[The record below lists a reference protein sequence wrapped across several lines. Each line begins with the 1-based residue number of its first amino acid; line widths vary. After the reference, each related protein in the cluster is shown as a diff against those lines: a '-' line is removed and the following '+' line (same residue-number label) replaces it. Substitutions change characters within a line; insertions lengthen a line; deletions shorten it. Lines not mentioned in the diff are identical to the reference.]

1 MAESAKAGDEVPLS
15 IVPAESMEIVT
26 VHYNEEPCTFVSSD
40 AETNTFNYTFT
51 MPASDVTLNIEVREM
66 APTEYSIYYDNSDT
80 FNFVNVPQSAVS
92 GTEITFY
99 VNVTDLSLGIT
110 SIAYGS
116 ELGEFCKQ
124 EGDVKLQPDYKQ
136 YTFKFTMPASDVTLN
151 IEVREMAPT
160 EYSIYYDNSDTFN
173 FVNVPQSAVSGTE
186 ITFYV
191 NVTDLSLGITSIAYG
206 SELGEF
212 CKQEGDV
219 KLQPDYKQYTF
230 KFTMPAHDVSLD
242 VTTAT
247 EYNDITLEGDDHAY
261 INMLNAL
268 VKDDN
273 GDPVLDE
280 DGNKMY
286 RGFYNQVVQF
296 TYEVD
301 LGYNYS
307 VTIVGKRT
315 GTHYEDQT
323 IFEDNGWDFNSYWTL
338 VMPAEPLTM
347 TIKSSEK
354 NDFVGKALVGNYK
367 GFFINTTQLGKL
379 ERYDATTL
387 EAEIKSNTAFS
398 AKTTDANKFDFQGM
412 ISYDESTKQFAYDA
426 ASCEFYGLSGRYD
439 DEMTVAWVSNLL
451 EDMPDNVRFYIMSK
465 NDLSSFISAGNA
477 GGSKYLLEVK
487 TSTGTAYY
495 LFEREGYQLTKVDM
509 EFTNGESLGDAS
521 ATGFVMKEGKKLLQ
535 YTYDGSTTNLIEKG
549 KEAGSYKPASG
560 SGDELV
566 LDGFGGGKIGTK
578 EGTYTISDG
587 IVTLTCDGQ
596 ETKYNIDMNAK
607 TYSPIADEGEWNGPT
622 DFYVEGSQLAHDGGK
637 DVKGC
642 IKISID
648 KNAIGN
654 PDKGKAYF
662 VAQMRRNAAF
672 NESKRSDNPSWI
684 AAPLF
689 FVSVDHAQAPL
700 PAVYYPGD

>member
-15 IVPAESMEIVT
+15 IVPAEGMEIVT

-51 MPASDVTLNIEVREM
+51 MPA
-66 APTEYSIYYDNSDT
+66 
-80 FNFVNVPQSAVS
+80 
-92 GTEITFY
+92 
-99 VNVTDLSLGIT
+99 
-110 SIAYGS
+110 
-116 ELGEFCKQ
+116 
-124 EGDVKLQPDYKQ
+124 
-136 YTFKFTMPASDVTLN
+136 
-151 IEVREMAPT
+151 
-160 EYSIYYDNSDTFN
+160 
-173 FVNVPQSAVSGTE
+173 
-186 ITFYV
+186 
-191 NVTDLSLGITSIAYG
+191 
-206 SELGEF
+206 
-212 CKQEGDV
+212 
-219 KLQPDYKQYTF
+219 
-230 KFTMPAHDVSLD
+230 HDVSLD

-247 EYNDITLEGDDHAY
+247 EYNDITLEGDDYAY

-286 RGFYNQVVQF
+286 RGFYNQAVQF

-398 AKTTDANKFDFQGM
+398 VKTTDANKFDFQGM

-521 ATGFVMKEGKKLLQ
+521 ATGFVMKEGEKLLQ

-662 VAQMRRNAAF
+662 VAQYWSSSYKFEDVLSALVTYVYDPSAKTLTLSQIGAGTADGGYGRIDIVLSVSDDKRTLTFTGIDRIYAQF
-672 NESKRSDNPSWI
+672 NGSRYVTVTDLAVP
-684 AAPLF
+684 
-689 FVSVDHAQAPL
+689 AQE
-700 PAVYYPGD
+700 

>member
-15 IVPAESMEIVT
+15 IVPAEGMEIVT

-51 MPASDVTLNIEVREM
+51 MPA
-66 APTEYSIYYDNSDT
+66 
-80 FNFVNVPQSAVS
+80 
-92 GTEITFY
+92 
-99 VNVTDLSLGIT
+99 
-110 SIAYGS
+110 
-116 ELGEFCKQ
+116 
-124 EGDVKLQPDYKQ
+124 
-136 YTFKFTMPASDVTLN
+136 
-151 IEVREMAPT
+151 
-160 EYSIYYDNSDTFN
+160 
-173 FVNVPQSAVSGTE
+173 
-186 ITFYV
+186 
-191 NVTDLSLGITSIAYG
+191 
-206 SELGEF
+206 
-212 CKQEGDV
+212 
-219 KLQPDYKQYTF
+219 
-230 KFTMPAHDVSLD
+230 HDVSLD

-247 EYNDITLEGDDHAY
+247 EDNDITLEGDNHAY

-398 AKTTDANKFDFQGM
+398 VKTTDANKFDFQGM

-495 LFEREGYQLTKVDM
+495 LFEREGYRLTKVDM

-521 ATGFVMKEGKKLLQ
+521 ATGFVMKEGEKLLQ

-662 VAQMRRNAAF
+662 VAQYWSSSYKFEDVLSALVTYVYDPSAKTLTLSQIGAGTADGGYGRIDIVLSVSDDKRTLTFTGIDRIYAQF
-672 NESKRSDNPSWI
+672 NGSRYVTVTDLAVP
-684 AAPLF
+684 
-689 FVSVDHAQAPL
+689 AQE
-700 PAVYYPGD
+700 

>member
-1 MAESAKAGDEVPLS
+1 MGALLAGAAGCSEDNTEGAAPSFAITVPTSENYQVTVAESAKAGDEVPLS
-15 IVPAESMEIVT
+15 IVPAEGMEIVT

-66 APTEYSIYYDNSDT
+66 APTEYSIYYDNSDN
-80 FNFVNVPQSAVS
+80 FYFVNVPQSAVS

-99 VNVTDLSLGIT
+99 VNVTDLSL
-110 SIAYGS
+110 
-116 ELGEFCKQ
+116 
-124 EGDVKLQPDYKQ
+124 D
-136 YTFKFTMPASDVTLN
+136 
-151 IEVREMAPT
+151 
-160 EYSIYYDNSDTFN
+160 
-173 FVNVPQSAVSGTE
+173 
-186 ITFYV
+186 
-191 NVTDLSLGITSIAYG
+191 ITSIAYG

-301 LGYNYS
+301 PGYNYS
-307 VTIVGKRT
+307 VTIVGGRT
-315 GTHYEDQT
+315 GIHYEDQT

-398 AKTTDANKFDFQGM
+398 VKTTDANKFDFQGM

-426 ASCEFYGLSGRYD
+426 ASCESYGLSGRYD
-439 DEMTVAWVSNLL
+439 DEMTVAWVNNLL
-451 EDMPDNVRFYIMSK
+451 EDMPDNVRFYVMSK
-465 NDLSSFISAGNA
+465 NDLSSFISANA
-477 GGSKYLLEVK
+477 GGSKYLLEMALDG
-487 TSTGTAYY
+487 STVYY
-495 LFEREGYQLTKVDM
+495 LFERSGYQLTKVDM

-521 ATGFVMKEGKKLLQ
+521 AAGFVTKEGEKILK
-535 YTYDGSTTNLIEKG
+535 YTYDGNTTSLIEKG
-549 KEAGSYKPASG
+549 REAGSYQPASG
-560 SGDELV
+560 SGDVLV

-587 IVTLTCDGQ
+587 IVTLNCDGE

-607 TYSPIADEGEWNGPT
+607 TYTAINDEGTWDGPT
-622 DFYVEGSQLAHDGGK
+622 SFYVEGSDIAYNGSKMTKGS
-637 DVKGC
+637 VKVTL
-642 IKISID
+642 D
-648 KNAIGN
+648 PAQT
-654 PDKGKAYF
+654 KATF
-662 VAQMRRNAAF
+662 VAQYYSDMYRMEDAVNSTVSYIYDAASSTLTLSQILVGVYGTWNSERVDIVF
-672 NESKRSDNPSWI
+672 SVSSDKQTLTFTGIERICSISNPSKYYVMVTDL
-684 AAPLF
+684 AVP
-689 FVSVDHAQAPL
+689 AQQ
-700 PAVYYPGD
+700 

>member
-1 MAESAKAGDEVPLS
+1 MKNPFLKFLLMGALLAGAAGCSEDNTEGAAPSFAITVPTSENYQVTVAESAKAGDEVPLS
-15 IVPAESMEIVT
+15 IVPAEGMEIVT

-66 APTEYSIYYDNSDT
+66 APTEYSIYYDNSDN
-80 FNFVNVPQSAVS
+80 FYFVNVPQSAVS

-99 VNVTDLSLGIT
+99 VNVTDLSL
-110 SIAYGS
+110 
-116 ELGEFCKQ
+116 
-124 EGDVKLQPDYKQ
+124 D
-136 YTFKFTMPASDVTLN
+136 
-151 IEVREMAPT
+151 
-160 EYSIYYDNSDTFN
+160 
-173 FVNVPQSAVSGTE
+173 
-186 ITFYV
+186 
-191 NVTDLSLGITSIAYG
+191 ITSIAYG

-301 LGYNYS
+301 PGYNYS
-307 VTIVGKRT
+307 VTIVGGRT
-315 GTHYEDQT
+315 GIHYEDQT

-398 AKTTDANKFDFQGM
+398 VKTTDANKFDFQGM

-426 ASCEFYGLSGRYD
+426 ASCESYGLSGRYD
-439 DEMTVAWVSNLL
+439 DEMTVAWVNNLL
-451 EDMPDNVRFYIMSK
+451 EDMPDNVRFYVMSK
-465 NDLSSFISAGNA
+465 NDLSSFISANA
-477 GGSKYLLEVK
+477 GGSKYLLEMALDG
-487 TSTGTAYY
+487 STVYY
-495 LFEREGYQLTKVDM
+495 LFERSGYQLTKVDM

-521 ATGFVMKEGKKLLQ
+521 AAGFVTKEGEKILK
-535 YTYDGSTTNLIEKG
+535 YTYDGNTTSLIEKG
-549 KEAGSYKPASG
+549 REAGSYQPASG
-560 SGDELV
+560 SGDVLV

-587 IVTLTCDGQ
+587 IVTLNCDGE

-607 TYSPIADEGEWNGPT
+607 TYTAINDEGTWDGPT
-622 DFYVEGSQLAHDGGK
+622 SFYVEGSDIAYNGSKMTKGS
-637 DVKGC
+637 VKVTL
-642 IKISID
+642 D
-648 KNAIGN
+648 PAQT
-654 PDKGKAYF
+654 KATF
-662 VAQMRRNAAF
+662 VAQYYSDMYRMEDAVNSTVSYIYDAASSTLTLSQILVGVYGTWNSERVDIVF
-672 NESKRSDNPSWI
+672 SVSSDKQTLTFTGIERICSISNPSKYYVMVTDL
-684 AAPLF
+684 AVP
-689 FVSVDHAQAPL
+689 AQQ
-700 PAVYYPGD
+700 

>member
-15 IVPAESMEIVT
+15 IVPAEGMEIVT

-51 MPASDVTLNIEVREM
+51 MPA
-66 APTEYSIYYDNSDT
+66 
-80 FNFVNVPQSAVS
+80 
-92 GTEITFY
+92 
-99 VNVTDLSLGIT
+99 
-110 SIAYGS
+110 
-116 ELGEFCKQ
+116 
-124 EGDVKLQPDYKQ
+124 
-136 YTFKFTMPASDVTLN
+136 
-151 IEVREMAPT
+151 
-160 EYSIYYDNSDTFN
+160 
-173 FVNVPQSAVSGTE
+173 
-186 ITFYV
+186 
-191 NVTDLSLGITSIAYG
+191 
-206 SELGEF
+206 
-212 CKQEGDV
+212 
-219 KLQPDYKQYTF
+219 
-230 KFTMPAHDVSLD
+230 HDVSLD

-247 EYNDITLEGDDHAY
+247 EYNDITLEGDNHAY

-338 VMPAEPLTM
+338 VMPAELLTM

-398 AKTTDANKFDFQGM
+398 VKTTDANKFDFQGM

-521 ATGFVMKEGKKLLQ
+521 ATGFVMKEGEKLLQ

-566 LDGFGGGKIGTK
+566 LDGFGGGEIGTK

-662 VAQMRRNAAF
+662 VAQYWSSSYKFEDVLSALVTYVYDPSAKTLTLSQIGAGTADGGYGRIDIVLSVSDDKRTLTFTGIDRIYAQF
-672 NESKRSDNPSWI
+672 NGSRYVTVTDLAVP
-684 AAPLF
+684 
-689 FVSVDHAQAPL
+689 AQE
-700 PAVYYPGD
+700 

>member
-1 MAESAKAGDEVPLS
+1 MKNPFLKFLLMGALLAGAAGCSEDNTEGAAPSFAITVPTSENYQVTVAESAKAGDEVPLS
-15 IVPAESMEIVT
+15 IVPAEGMEIVT

-66 APTEYSIYYDNSDT
+66 APTEYSIYYDNSDN
-80 FNFVNVPQSAVS
+80 FYFVNVPQSAVS

-99 VNVTDLSLGIT
+99 VNVTDLSL
-110 SIAYGS
+110 
-116 ELGEFCKQ
+116 
-124 EGDVKLQPDYKQ
+124 D
-136 YTFKFTMPASDVTLN
+136 
-151 IEVREMAPT
+151 
-160 EYSIYYDNSDTFN
+160 
-173 FVNVPQSAVSGTE
+173 
-186 ITFYV
+186 
-191 NVTDLSLGITSIAYG
+191 ITSIAYG

-301 LGYNYS
+301 PGYNYS
-307 VTIVGKRT
+307 VTIVGGRT
-315 GTHYEDQT
+315 GIHYEDQT

-398 AKTTDANKFDFQGM
+398 VKTTDANKFDFQGM

-426 ASCEFYGLSGRYD
+426 ASCESYGLSGRYD
-439 DEMTVAWVSNLL
+439 DEMTVAWVNNLL
-451 EDMPDNVRFYIMSK
+451 EDMPDNVRFYVMSK
-465 NDLSSFISAGNA
+465 NDLSSFISANA
-477 GGSKYLLEVK
+477 GGSKYLLEMALDG
-487 TSTGTAYY
+487 STVYY
-495 LFEREGYQLTKVDM
+495 LFERSGYQLTKVDM

-521 ATGFVMKEGKKLLQ
+521 AAGFVTKEGEKILK
-535 YTYDGSTTNLIEKG
+535 YTYDGNTTSLIEKG
-549 KEAGSYKPASG
+549 REAGSYQPASG
-560 SGDELV
+560 SDDVLV

-587 IVTLTCDGQ
+587 IVTLNCDGE

-607 TYSPIADEGEWNGPT
+607 TYTAINDEGTWDGPT
-622 DFYVEGSQLAHDGGK
+622 SFYVEGSDIAYNGSKMTKGS
-637 DVKGC
+637 VKVTL
-642 IKISID
+642 D
-648 KNAIGN
+648 PAQT
-654 PDKGKAYF
+654 KATF
-662 VAQMRRNAAF
+662 VAQYYSDMYRMEDAVNSTVSYIYDAASSTLTLSQILVGVYGTWNSERVDIVF
-672 NESKRSDNPSWI
+672 SVSSDKQTLTFTGIERICSISNPSKYYVMVTDL
-684 AAPLF
+684 AVP
-689 FVSVDHAQAPL
+689 AQQ
-700 PAVYYPGD
+700 

>member
-15 IVPAESMEIVT
+15 IVPAEGMEIVT
-26 VHYNEEPCTFVSSD
+26 VHNNEEPCTFVSSD
-40 AETNTFNYTFT
+40 AETNTFNYT
-51 MPASDVTLNIEVREM
+51 
-66 APTEYSIYYDNSDT
+66 
-80 FNFVNVPQSAVS
+80 
-92 GTEITFY
+92 
-99 VNVTDLSLGIT
+99 
-110 SIAYGS
+110 
-116 ELGEFCKQ
+116 
-124 EGDVKLQPDYKQ
+124 
-136 YTFKFTMPASDVTLN
+136 FTMPASDVTLN

-247 EYNDITLEGDDHAY
+247 EYNDITLEGDDYTY

-398 AKTTDANKFDFQGM
+398 VKTTDANKFDFQGM
-412 ISYDESTKQFAYDA
+412 INYDESTKQFAYDA

-521 ATGFVMKEGKKLLQ
+521 ATGFVMKEGEKLLQ

-662 VAQMRRNAAF
+662 VAQYWSSSYKFEDVLSALVTYVYDPSAKTLTLSQIGAGTADGGYGRIDIVLSVSDDKRTLTFTGIDRIYAQF
-672 NESKRSDNPSWI
+672 NGSRYVTVTDLAVP
-684 AAPLF
+684 
-689 FVSVDHAQAPL
+689 AQE
-700 PAVYYPGD
+700 

>member
-15 IVPAESMEIVT
+15 IVPAEGMEIVT

-40 AETNTFNYTFT
+40 AETNTFNYT
-51 MPASDVTLNIEVREM
+51 
-66 APTEYSIYYDNSDT
+66 
-80 FNFVNVPQSAVS
+80 
-92 GTEITFY
+92 
-99 VNVTDLSLGIT
+99 
-110 SIAYGS
+110 
-116 ELGEFCKQ
+116 
-124 EGDVKLQPDYKQ
+124 
-136 YTFKFTMPASDVTLN
+136 
-151 IEVREMAPT
+151 
-160 EYSIYYDNSDTFN
+160 
-173 FVNVPQSAVSGTE
+173 
-186 ITFYV
+186 
-191 NVTDLSLGITSIAYG
+191 
-206 SELGEF
+206 
-212 CKQEGDV
+212 
-219 KLQPDYKQYTF
+219 
-230 KFTMPAHDVSLD
+230 FTMPAHDVSLD

-398 AKTTDANKFDFQGM
+398 VKTTDANKFDFQGM
-412 ISYDESTKQFAYDA
+412 INYDESTKQFAYDA

-521 ATGFVMKEGKKLLQ
+521 ATGFVMKEGEKLLQ

-662 VAQMRRNAAF
+662 VAQYWSSSYKFEDVLSALVTYVYDPSAKTLTLSQIGAGTADGGYGRIDIVLSVSDDKRTLTFTGIDRIYAQF
-672 NESKRSDNPSWI
+672 NGSRYVTVTDLAVP
-684 AAPLF
+684 
-689 FVSVDHAQAPL
+689 AQE
-700 PAVYYPGD
+700 

>member
-15 IVPAESMEIVT
+15 IVPAEGMEIVT

-40 AETNTFNYTFT
+40 AETNTFNYT
-51 MPASDVTLNIEVREM
+51 
-66 APTEYSIYYDNSDT
+66 
-80 FNFVNVPQSAVS
+80 
-92 GTEITFY
+92 
-99 VNVTDLSLGIT
+99 
-110 SIAYGS
+110 
-116 ELGEFCKQ
+116 
-124 EGDVKLQPDYKQ
+124 
-136 YTFKFTMPASDVTLN
+136 
-151 IEVREMAPT
+151 
-160 EYSIYYDNSDTFN
+160 
-173 FVNVPQSAVSGTE
+173 
-186 ITFYV
+186 
-191 NVTDLSLGITSIAYG
+191 
-206 SELGEF
+206 
-212 CKQEGDV
+212 
-219 KLQPDYKQYTF
+219 
-230 KFTMPAHDVSLD
+230 FTMPAHDVSLD

-398 AKTTDANKFDFQGM
+398 VKTTDANKFDFQGM

-521 ATGFVMKEGKKLLQ
+521 ATGFVMKEGEKLLQ

-560 SGDELV
+560 SDDELV

-662 VAQMRRNAAF
+662 VAQYWSSSYKFEDVLSALVTYVYDPSAKTLTLSQIGAGTADGGYGRIDIVLSVSDDKRTLTFTGIDRIYAQF
-672 NESKRSDNPSWI
+672 NGSRYVTVTDLAVP
-684 AAPLF
+684 
-689 FVSVDHAQAPL
+689 AQE
-700 PAVYYPGD
+700 

>member
-1 MAESAKAGDEVPLS
+1 
-15 IVPAESMEIVT
+15 MEIVT

-51 MPASDVTLNIEVREM
+51 MPA
-66 APTEYSIYYDNSDT
+66 
-80 FNFVNVPQSAVS
+80 
-92 GTEITFY
+92 
-99 VNVTDLSLGIT
+99 
-110 SIAYGS
+110 
-116 ELGEFCKQ
+116 
-124 EGDVKLQPDYKQ
+124 
-136 YTFKFTMPASDVTLN
+136 
-151 IEVREMAPT
+151 
-160 EYSIYYDNSDTFN
+160 
-173 FVNVPQSAVSGTE
+173 
-186 ITFYV
+186 
-191 NVTDLSLGITSIAYG
+191 
-206 SELGEF
+206 
-212 CKQEGDV
+212 
-219 KLQPDYKQYTF
+219 
-230 KFTMPAHDVSLD
+230 HDVSLD

-247 EYNDITLEGDDHAY
+247 EYNDITLEGDNHAY

-338 VMPAEPLTM
+338 VMPAELLTM

-398 AKTTDANKFDFQGM
+398 VKTTDANKFDFQGM

-521 ATGFVMKEGKKLLQ
+521 ATGFVMKEGEKLLQ

-662 VAQMRRNAAF
+662 VAQYWSSSYKFEDVLSALVTYVYDPSAKTLTLSQIGAGTADGGYGRIDIVLSVSDDKRTLTFTGIDRIYAQF
-672 NESKRSDNPSWI
+672 NGSRYVTVTDLAVP
-684 AAPLF
+684 
-689 FVSVDHAQAPL
+689 AQE
-700 PAVYYPGD
+700 

>member
-1 MAESAKAGDEVPLS
+1 MAESAKAGDEGPLS
-15 IVPAESMEIVT
+15 IVPAEGMEIVT

-40 AETNTFNYTFT
+40 AETNTFNYT
-51 MPASDVTLNIEVREM
+51 
-66 APTEYSIYYDNSDT
+66 
-80 FNFVNVPQSAVS
+80 
-92 GTEITFY
+92 
-99 VNVTDLSLGIT
+99 
-110 SIAYGS
+110 
-116 ELGEFCKQ
+116 
-124 EGDVKLQPDYKQ
+124 
-136 YTFKFTMPASDVTLN
+136 
-151 IEVREMAPT
+151 
-160 EYSIYYDNSDTFN
+160 
-173 FVNVPQSAVSGTE
+173 
-186 ITFYV
+186 
-191 NVTDLSLGITSIAYG
+191 
-206 SELGEF
+206 
-212 CKQEGDV
+212 
-219 KLQPDYKQYTF
+219 
-230 KFTMPAHDVSLD
+230 FTMPAHDVSLD

-398 AKTTDANKFDFQGM
+398 VKTTDANKFDFQGM

-521 ATGFVMKEGKKLLQ
+521 ATGFVMKEGEKLLQ

-560 SGDELV
+560 SDDELV

-662 VAQMRRNAAF
+662 VAQYWSSSYKFEDVLSALVTYVYDPSAKTLTLSQIGAGTADGGYGRIDIVLSVSDDKRTLTFTGIDRIYAQF
-672 NESKRSDNPSWI
+672 NGSRYVTVTDLAVP
-684 AAPLF
+684 
-689 FVSVDHAQAPL
+689 AQE
-700 PAVYYPGD
+700 

>member
-1 MAESAKAGDEVPLS
+1 MGALLAGAAGCSEDNTEGAAPSFAITVPTSENYQVTVAESAKAGDEVPLS
-15 IVPAESMEIVT
+15 IVPAEGMEIVT

-66 APTEYSIYYDNSDT
+66 APTEYSIYYDNSDN
-80 FNFVNVPQSAVS
+80 FYFVNVPQSAVS

-99 VNVTDLSLGIT
+99 VNVTDLSL
-110 SIAYGS
+110 
-116 ELGEFCKQ
+116 
-124 EGDVKLQPDYKQ
+124 D
-136 YTFKFTMPASDVTLN
+136 
-151 IEVREMAPT
+151 
-160 EYSIYYDNSDTFN
+160 
-173 FVNVPQSAVSGTE
+173 
-186 ITFYV
+186 
-191 NVTDLSLGITSIAYG
+191 ITSIAYG

-301 LGYNYS
+301 PGYNYS
-307 VTIVGKRT
+307 VTIVGGRT
-315 GTHYEDQT
+315 GIHYEDQT

-398 AKTTDANKFDFQGM
+398 VKTTDANKFDFQGM

-426 ASCEFYGLSGRYD
+426 ASCESYGLSGRYD
-439 DEMTVAWVSNLL
+439 DEMTVAWVNNLL
-451 EDMPDNVRFYIMSK
+451 EDMPDNVRFYVMSK
-465 NDLSSFISAGNA
+465 NDLSSFISANA
-477 GGSKYLLEVK
+477 GGSKYLLEMALDG
-487 TSTGTAYY
+487 STVYY
-495 LFEREGYQLTKVDM
+495 LFERSGYQLTKVDM

-521 ATGFVMKEGKKLLQ
+521 AAGFVTKEGEKILK
-535 YTYDGSTTNLIEKG
+535 YTYDGNTTSLIEKG
-549 KEAGSYKPASG
+549 REAGSYQPASG
-560 SGDELV
+560 SDDVLV

-587 IVTLTCDGQ
+587 IVTLNCDGE

-607 TYSPIADEGEWNGPT
+607 TYTAINDEGTWDGPT
-622 DFYVEGSQLAHDGGK
+622 SFYVEGSDIAYNGSKMTKGS
-637 DVKGC
+637 VKVTL
-642 IKISID
+642 D
-648 KNAIGN
+648 PAQT
-654 PDKGKAYF
+654 KATF
-662 VAQMRRNAAF
+662 VAQYYSDMYRMEDAVNSTVSYIYDAASSTLTLSQILVGVYGTWNSERVDIVF
-672 NESKRSDNPSWI
+672 SVSSDKQTLTFTGIERICSISNPSKYYVMVTDL
-684 AAPLF
+684 AVP
-689 FVSVDHAQAPL
+689 AQQ
-700 PAVYYPGD
+700 

>member
-1 MAESAKAGDEVPLS
+1 VAESAKAGDEVPLS
-15 IVPAESMEIVT
+15 IVPAEGMEIVT

-51 MPASDVTLNIEVREM
+51 MPA
-66 APTEYSIYYDNSDT
+66 
-80 FNFVNVPQSAVS
+80 
-92 GTEITFY
+92 
-99 VNVTDLSLGIT
+99 
-110 SIAYGS
+110 
-116 ELGEFCKQ
+116 
-124 EGDVKLQPDYKQ
+124 
-136 YTFKFTMPASDVTLN
+136 
-151 IEVREMAPT
+151 
-160 EYSIYYDNSDTFN
+160 
-173 FVNVPQSAVSGTE
+173 
-186 ITFYV
+186 
-191 NVTDLSLGITSIAYG
+191 
-206 SELGEF
+206 
-212 CKQEGDV
+212 
-219 KLQPDYKQYTF
+219 
-230 KFTMPAHDVSLD
+230 HDVSLD

-247 EYNDITLEGDDHAY
+247 EYNDITLEGDNHAY

-338 VMPAEPLTM
+338 VMPAELLTM

-398 AKTTDANKFDFQGM
+398 VKTTDANKFDFQGM

-521 ATGFVMKEGKKLLQ
+521 ATGFVMKEGEKLLQ

-662 VAQMRRNAAF
+662 VAQYWSSSYKFEDVLSALVTYVYDPSAKTLTLSQIGAGTADGGYGRIDIVLSVSDDKRTLTFTGIDRIYAQF
-672 NESKRSDNPSWI
+672 NGSRYVTVTDLAVP
-684 AAPLF
+684 
-689 FVSVDHAQAPL
+689 AQE
-700 PAVYYPGD
+700 

>member
-15 IVPAESMEIVT
+15 IVPAEGMEIVT

-51 MPASDVTLNIEVREM
+51 MPA
-66 APTEYSIYYDNSDT
+66 
-80 FNFVNVPQSAVS
+80 
-92 GTEITFY
+92 
-99 VNVTDLSLGIT
+99 
-110 SIAYGS
+110 
-116 ELGEFCKQ
+116 
-124 EGDVKLQPDYKQ
+124 
-136 YTFKFTMPASDVTLN
+136 
-151 IEVREMAPT
+151 
-160 EYSIYYDNSDTFN
+160 
-173 FVNVPQSAVSGTE
+173 
-186 ITFYV
+186 
-191 NVTDLSLGITSIAYG
+191 
-206 SELGEF
+206 
-212 CKQEGDV
+212 
-219 KLQPDYKQYTF
+219 
-230 KFTMPAHDVSLD
+230 HDVSLD

-247 EYNDITLEGDDHAY
+247 EYNDITLEGDNHAY

-338 VMPAEPLTM
+338 VMPAELLTM

-398 AKTTDANKFDFQGM
+398 VKTTDANKFDFQGM

-521 ATGFVMKEGKKLLQ
+521 ATGFVMKEGEKLLQ

-662 VAQMRRNAAF
+662 VAQYWSSSYKFEDVLSALVTYVYDPSAKTLTLSQIGAGTADGGYGRIDIVLSVSDDKRTLTFTGIDRIYAQF
-672 NESKRSDNPSWI
+672 NGSRYVTVTDLAVP
-684 AAPLF
+684 
-689 FVSVDHAQAPL
+689 AQE
-700 PAVYYPGD
+700 

>member
-1 MAESAKAGDEVPLS
+1 
-15 IVPAESMEIVT
+15 
-26 VHYNEEPCTFVSSD
+26 
-40 AETNTFNYTFT
+40 
-51 MPASDVTLNIEVREM
+51 
-66 APTEYSIYYDNSDT
+66 
-80 FNFVNVPQSAVS
+80 
-92 GTEITFY
+92 
-99 VNVTDLSLGIT
+99 
-110 SIAYGS
+110 
-116 ELGEFCKQ
+116 
-124 EGDVKLQPDYKQ
+124 
-136 YTFKFTMPASDVTLN
+136 
-151 IEVREMAPT
+151 
-160 EYSIYYDNSDTFN
+160 
-173 FVNVPQSAVSGTE
+173 
-186 ITFYV
+186 
-191 NVTDLSLGITSIAYG
+191 
-206 SELGEF
+206 
-212 CKQEGDV
+212 
-219 KLQPDYKQYTF
+219 
-230 KFTMPAHDVSLD
+230 MPAHDVSLD

-280 DGNKMY
+280 DDNKMY

-315 GTHYEDQT
+315 GTHYEDQM

-338 VMPAEPLTM
+338 VMPADLLTM

-398 AKTTDANKFDFQGM
+398 VKTTDANKFDFQGM
-412 ISYDESTKQFAYDA
+412 INYDESTKQFAYDA

-521 ATGFVMKEGKKLLQ
+521 ATGFVMKEGEKLLQ

-662 VAQMRRNAAF
+662 VAQYWSSSYKFEDVLSALVTYVYDPSAKTLTLSQIGAGTADGGYGRIDIVLSVSDDKRTLTFTGIDRIYAQF
-672 NESKRSDNPSWI
+672 NGSRYVTVTDLAVP
-684 AAPLF
+684 
-689 FVSVDHAQAPL
+689 AQE
-700 PAVYYPGD
+700 

>member
-15 IVPAESMEIVT
+15 IVPAEGMEIVT

-51 MPASDVTLNIEVREM
+51 MPA
-66 APTEYSIYYDNSDT
+66 
-80 FNFVNVPQSAVS
+80 
-92 GTEITFY
+92 
-99 VNVTDLSLGIT
+99 
-110 SIAYGS
+110 
-116 ELGEFCKQ
+116 
-124 EGDVKLQPDYKQ
+124 
-136 YTFKFTMPASDVTLN
+136 
-151 IEVREMAPT
+151 
-160 EYSIYYDNSDTFN
+160 
-173 FVNVPQSAVSGTE
+173 
-186 ITFYV
+186 
-191 NVTDLSLGITSIAYG
+191 
-206 SELGEF
+206 
-212 CKQEGDV
+212 
-219 KLQPDYKQYTF
+219 
-230 KFTMPAHDVSLD
+230 HDVSLD

-247 EYNDITLEGDDHAY
+247 EYNDITLEGDNHAY

-338 VMPAEPLTM
+338 VMPAELLTM

-398 AKTTDANKFDFQGM
+398 VKTTDANKFDFQGM

-521 ATGFVMKEGKKLLQ
+521 ATGFVMKEGEKLLQ

-662 VAQMRRNAAF
+662 VAQYWSSSYKFEDVLSALVTYVYDPSAKTLTLSQIGAGTADGGYGRIDIVLSVSDDKRTLTFTGIDRIYAQF
-672 NESKRSDNPSWI
+672 NGSRYVTVTDLAVP
-684 AAPLF
+684 
-689 FVSVDHAQAPL
+689 AQEEPEQ
-700 PAVYYPGD
+700 VE

>member
-15 IVPAESMEIVT
+15 IVPAEGMEIVT

-51 MPASDVTLNIEVREM
+51 MPA
-66 APTEYSIYYDNSDT
+66 
-80 FNFVNVPQSAVS
+80 
-92 GTEITFY
+92 
-99 VNVTDLSLGIT
+99 
-110 SIAYGS
+110 
-116 ELGEFCKQ
+116 
-124 EGDVKLQPDYKQ
+124 
-136 YTFKFTMPASDVTLN
+136 
-151 IEVREMAPT
+151 
-160 EYSIYYDNSDTFN
+160 
-173 FVNVPQSAVSGTE
+173 
-186 ITFYV
+186 
-191 NVTDLSLGITSIAYG
+191 
-206 SELGEF
+206 
-212 CKQEGDV
+212 
-219 KLQPDYKQYTF
+219 
-230 KFTMPAHDVSLD
+230 HDVSLD

-247 EYNDITLEGDDHAY
+247 EYNDITLEGDNHAY

-426 ASCEFYGLSGRYD
+426 ASCESYGLSGRYD
-439 DEMTVAWVSNLL
+439 DEMTVAWVSNML

-521 ATGFVMKEGKKLLQ
+521 ATGFVMKEGEKLLQ

-662 VAQMRRNAAF
+662 VAQYWSSSYKFEDVLSALVTYVYDPSAKTLTLSQIGAGTADGGYGRIDIVLSVSDDKRTLTFTGIDRIYAQF
-672 NESKRSDNPSWI
+672 NGSRYVTVTDLAVP
-684 AAPLF
+684 
-689 FVSVDHAQAPL
+689 AQE
-700 PAVYYPGD
+700 

>member
-15 IVPAESMEIVT
+15 IVPAEGMEIVT

-51 MPASDVTLNIEVREM
+51 MPA
-66 APTEYSIYYDNSDT
+66 
-80 FNFVNVPQSAVS
+80 
-92 GTEITFY
+92 
-99 VNVTDLSLGIT
+99 
-110 SIAYGS
+110 
-116 ELGEFCKQ
+116 
-124 EGDVKLQPDYKQ
+124 
-136 YTFKFTMPASDVTLN
+136 
-151 IEVREMAPT
+151 
-160 EYSIYYDNSDTFN
+160 
-173 FVNVPQSAVSGTE
+173 
-186 ITFYV
+186 
-191 NVTDLSLGITSIAYG
+191 
-206 SELGEF
+206 
-212 CKQEGDV
+212 
-219 KLQPDYKQYTF
+219 
-230 KFTMPAHDVSLD
+230 HDVSLD

-247 EYNDITLEGDDHAY
+247 EYNDITLEGDNHAY

-367 GFFINTTQLGKL
+367 DFFINTTQLGKL

-398 AKTTDANKFDFQGM
+398 VKTTDANKFDFQGM

-439 DEMTVAWVSNLL
+439 DEMTVAWGSNLL

-521 ATGFVMKEGKKLLQ
+521 ATGFVMKEGEKLLQ

-662 VAQMRRNAAF
+662 VAQYWSSSYKFEDVLSALVTYVYDPSAKTLTLSQIGAGTADGGYGRIDIVLSVSDDKRTLTFTGIDRIYAQF
-672 NESKRSDNPSWI
+672 NGSRYVTVTDLAVP
-684 AAPLF
+684 
-689 FVSVDHAQAPL
+689 AQE
-700 PAVYYPGD
+700 

>member
-15 IVPAESMEIVT
+15 IVPAEGMEIVT

-51 MPASDVTLNIEVREM
+51 MPA
-66 APTEYSIYYDNSDT
+66 
-80 FNFVNVPQSAVS
+80 
-92 GTEITFY
+92 
-99 VNVTDLSLGIT
+99 
-110 SIAYGS
+110 
-116 ELGEFCKQ
+116 
-124 EGDVKLQPDYKQ
+124 
-136 YTFKFTMPASDVTLN
+136 
-151 IEVREMAPT
+151 
-160 EYSIYYDNSDTFN
+160 
-173 FVNVPQSAVSGTE
+173 
-186 ITFYV
+186 
-191 NVTDLSLGITSIAYG
+191 
-206 SELGEF
+206 
-212 CKQEGDV
+212 
-219 KLQPDYKQYTF
+219 
-230 KFTMPAHDVSLD
+230 HDVSLD

-247 EYNDITLEGDDHAY
+247 EYNDITLEGDDYAY

-398 AKTTDANKFDFQGM
+398 VKTTDANKFDFQGM

-487 TSTGTAYY
+487 TSTGSAYY

-521 ATGFVMKEGKKLLQ
+521 ATGFVMKEGEKLLQ

-560 SGDELV
+560 SDDELV

-662 VAQMRRNAAF
+662 VAQYWSSSYKFEDVLSALVTYVYDPSAKTLTLPQIGAGTADGGYGRIDIVLSVSDDKRTLTFTGIDRIYAQF
-672 NESKRSDNPSWI
+672 NGSRYVTVTDLAVP
-684 AAPLF
+684 
-689 FVSVDHAQAPL
+689 AQE
-700 PAVYYPGD
+700 

>member
-15 IVPAESMEIVT
+15 IVPAEGMEIVT

-40 AETNTFNYTFT
+40 AETNTFNYT
-51 MPASDVTLNIEVREM
+51 
-66 APTEYSIYYDNSDT
+66 
-80 FNFVNVPQSAVS
+80 
-92 GTEITFY
+92 
-99 VNVTDLSLGIT
+99 
-110 SIAYGS
+110 
-116 ELGEFCKQ
+116 
-124 EGDVKLQPDYKQ
+124 
-136 YTFKFTMPASDVTLN
+136 FTMPASDVTLN

-301 LGYNYS
+301 PGYNYS
-307 VTIVGKRT
+307 VTIVGGRT

-347 TIKSSEK
+347 TIQSSEK

-398 AKTTDANKFDFQGM
+398 VKTTDANKFDFQGM

-426 ASCEFYGLSGRYD
+426 ASCESYGLSGRYD

-465 NDLSSFISAGNA
+465 NDLSSFISANA

-521 ATGFVMKEGKKLLQ
+521 AAGFVTKEGEKILK
-535 YTYDGSTTNLIEKG
+535 YTYDGNTTSLIEKG
-549 KEAGSYKPASG
+549 REAGSYQPASG
-560 SGDELV
+560 SGDVLE

-607 TYSPIADEGEWNGPT
+607 TYSLIADEGEWNGPT
-622 DFYVEGSQLAHDGGK
+622 TFYVESSTMGYYKKATNGNVKITLTPSTKKAWIMAQYKNTDRYAMEDAVNSTVSYVYDAAASTLTLSQVLMGDETGAEWYKRVDIVLKVSADKRTLTFTG
-637 DVKGC
+637 
-642 IKISID
+642 ID
-648 KNAIGN
+648 KLYSGANTNYYVVVTDLAV
-654 PDKGKAYF
+654 P
-662 VAQMRRNAAF
+662 AQ
-672 NESKRSDNPSWI
+672 E
-684 AAPLF
+684 
-689 FVSVDHAQAPL
+689 
-700 PAVYYPGD
+700 

>member
-15 IVPAESMEIVT
+15 IVPAEGMEIVT

-40 AETNTFNYTFT
+40 AETNTFNYT
-51 MPASDVTLNIEVREM
+51 
-66 APTEYSIYYDNSDT
+66 
-80 FNFVNVPQSAVS
+80 
-92 GTEITFY
+92 
-99 VNVTDLSLGIT
+99 
-110 SIAYGS
+110 
-116 ELGEFCKQ
+116 
-124 EGDVKLQPDYKQ
+124 
-136 YTFKFTMPASDVTLN
+136 
-151 IEVREMAPT
+151 
-160 EYSIYYDNSDTFN
+160 
-173 FVNVPQSAVSGTE
+173 
-186 ITFYV
+186 
-191 NVTDLSLGITSIAYG
+191 
-206 SELGEF
+206 
-212 CKQEGDV
+212 
-219 KLQPDYKQYTF
+219 
-230 KFTMPAHDVSLD
+230 FTMPAHDVSLD

-398 AKTTDANKFDFQGM
+398 VKTTDANKFDFQGM

-521 ATGFVMKEGKKLLQ
+521 ATGFVMKEGEKLLQ

-662 VAQMRRNAAF
+662 VAQYWSSSYKFEDVLSALVTYVYDPSAKTLTLSQIGAGTADGGYGRIDIVLSVSDDKRTLTFTGIDRIYAQF
-672 NESKRSDNPSWI
+672 NGSRYVTVTDLAVP
-684 AAPLF
+684 
-689 FVSVDHAQAPL
+689 AQE
-700 PAVYYPGD
+700 

>member
-1 MAESAKAGDEVPLS
+1 
-15 IVPAESMEIVT
+15 MEIVT

-66 APTEYSIYYDNSDT
+66 APTEYSIYYDNSDN
-80 FNFVNVPQSAVS
+80 FYFVNVPQSAVS

-99 VNVTDLSLGIT
+99 VNVTDLSL
-110 SIAYGS
+110 
-116 ELGEFCKQ
+116 
-124 EGDVKLQPDYKQ
+124 D
-136 YTFKFTMPASDVTLN
+136 
-151 IEVREMAPT
+151 
-160 EYSIYYDNSDTFN
+160 
-173 FVNVPQSAVSGTE
+173 
-186 ITFYV
+186 
-191 NVTDLSLGITSIAYG
+191 ITSIAYG

-301 LGYNYS
+301 PGYNYS
-307 VTIVGKRT
+307 VTIVGGRT

-347 TIKSSEK
+347 TITSNEK

-398 AKTTDANKFDFQGM
+398 VKTTDANKFDFQGM

-426 ASCEFYGLSGRYD
+426 ASCESYGLSGRYD
-439 DEMTVAWVSNLL
+439 DEMTVAWVNNLL
-451 EDMPDNVRFYIMSK
+451 EDMPDNVRFYVMSK
-465 NDLSSFISAGNA
+465 NDLSSFISANA
-477 GGSKYLLEVK
+477 GGSKYLLEMALDG
-487 TSTGTAYY
+487 STVYY
-495 LFEREGYQLTKVDM
+495 LFERSGYQLTKVDM

-521 ATGFVMKEGKKLLQ
+521 AAGFVTKEGEKILK
-535 YTYDGSTTNLIEKG
+535 YTYDGNTTSLIEKG
-549 KEAGSYKPASG
+549 REAGSYQPASG
-560 SGDELV
+560 SGDVLV

-587 IVTLTCDGQ
+587 IVTLNCDGE

-607 TYSPIADEGEWNGPT
+607 TYTAINDEGTWDGPT
-622 DFYVEGSQLAHDGGK
+622 SFYVEGSDIAYNGSKMTKGS
-637 DVKGC
+637 VKVTL
-642 IKISID
+642 D
-648 KNAIGN
+648 PAQT
-654 PDKGKAYF
+654 KATF
-662 VAQMRRNAAF
+662 VAQYYSDMYRMEDAVNSTVSYIYDAASSTLTLSQILVGVYGTWNSERVDIVF
-672 NESKRSDNPSWI
+672 SVSSDKQTLTFTGIERICSISNPSKYYVMVTDL
-684 AAPLF
+684 AVP
-689 FVSVDHAQAPL
+689 AQQ
-700 PAVYYPGD
+700 

>member
-1 MAESAKAGDEVPLS
+1 MKNPFLKFLLMGALLAGAAGCSEDNTEGAAPSFAITVPTSENYQVTVAESAKAGDEVPLS
-15 IVPAESMEIVT
+15 IVPAEGMEIVT

-66 APTEYSIYYDNSDT
+66 APTEYSIYYDNSDN
-80 FNFVNVPQSAVS
+80 FYFVNVPQSAVS

-99 VNVTDLSLGIT
+99 VNVTDLSL
-110 SIAYGS
+110 
-116 ELGEFCKQ
+116 
-124 EGDVKLQPDYKQ
+124 D
-136 YTFKFTMPASDVTLN
+136 
-151 IEVREMAPT
+151 
-160 EYSIYYDNSDTFN
+160 
-173 FVNVPQSAVSGTE
+173 
-186 ITFYV
+186 
-191 NVTDLSLGITSIAYG
+191 ITSIAYG

-301 LGYNYS
+301 PGYNYS
-307 VTIVGKRT
+307 VTIVGGRT
-315 GTHYEDQT
+315 GIHYEDQT

-398 AKTTDANKFDFQGM
+398 VKTTDANKFDFQGM

-426 ASCEFYGLSGRYD
+426 ASCESYGLSGRYD
-439 DEMTVAWVSNLL
+439 DEMTVAWVNNLL
-451 EDMPDNVRFYIMSK
+451 EDMPDNVRFYVMSK
-465 NDLSSFISAGNA
+465 NDLSSFISANA
-477 GGSKYLLEVK
+477 GGSKYLLEMALDG
-487 TSTGTAYY
+487 STVYY
-495 LFEREGYQLTKVDM
+495 LFERSGYQLTKVDM

-521 ATGFVMKEGKKLLQ
+521 AAGFVTKEGEKILK
-535 YTYDGSTTNLIEKG
+535 YTYDGNTTSLIEKG
-549 KEAGSYKPASG
+549 REAGSYKPASG
-560 SGDELV
+560 SGDVLV

-587 IVTLTCDGQ
+587 IVTLNCDGE

-607 TYSPIADEGEWNGPT
+607 TYTAINDEGTWDGPT
-622 DFYVEGSQLAHDGGK
+622 SFYVEGSDIAYNGSKMTKGS
-637 DVKGC
+637 VKVTL
-642 IKISID
+642 D
-648 KNAIGN
+648 PAQT
-654 PDKGKAYF
+654 KATF
-662 VAQMRRNAAF
+662 VAQYYSDMYRMEDAVNSTVSYIYDAASSTLTLSQILVGVYGTWNSERVDIVF
-672 NESKRSDNPSWI
+672 SVSSDKQTLTFTGIERICSISNPSKYYVMVTDL
-684 AAPLF
+684 AVP
-689 FVSVDHAQAPL
+689 AQQ
-700 PAVYYPGD
+700 

>member
-15 IVPAESMEIVT
+15 IVPAEGMEIVT

-51 MPASDVTLNIEVREM
+51 MPA
-66 APTEYSIYYDNSDT
+66 
-80 FNFVNVPQSAVS
+80 
-92 GTEITFY
+92 
-99 VNVTDLSLGIT
+99 
-110 SIAYGS
+110 
-116 ELGEFCKQ
+116 
-124 EGDVKLQPDYKQ
+124 
-136 YTFKFTMPASDVTLN
+136 
-151 IEVREMAPT
+151 
-160 EYSIYYDNSDTFN
+160 
-173 FVNVPQSAVSGTE
+173 
-186 ITFYV
+186 
-191 NVTDLSLGITSIAYG
+191 
-206 SELGEF
+206 
-212 CKQEGDV
+212 
-219 KLQPDYKQYTF
+219 
-230 KFTMPAHDVSLD
+230 HDVSLD

-247 EYNDITLEGDDHAY
+247 EYNDITLEGDNHAY

-398 AKTTDANKFDFQGM
+398 VKTTDANKFDFQGM
-412 ISYDESTKQFAYDA
+412 INYDESTKQFAYDA

-521 ATGFVMKEGKKLLQ
+521 ATGFVMKEGEKLLQ

-662 VAQMRRNAAF
+662 VAQYWSSSYKFEDVLSALVTYVYDPSAKTLTLSQIGAGTADGGYGRIDIVLSVSDDKRTLTFTGIDRIYAQF
-672 NESKRSDNPSWI
+672 NGSRYVTVTDLAVP
-684 AAPLF
+684 
-689 FVSVDHAQAPL
+689 AQE
-700 PAVYYPGD
+700 

>member
-15 IVPAESMEIVT
+15 IVPAEGMEIVT

-51 MPASDVTLNIEVREM
+51 MPA
-66 APTEYSIYYDNSDT
+66 
-80 FNFVNVPQSAVS
+80 
-92 GTEITFY
+92 
-99 VNVTDLSLGIT
+99 
-110 SIAYGS
+110 
-116 ELGEFCKQ
+116 
-124 EGDVKLQPDYKQ
+124 
-136 YTFKFTMPASDVTLN
+136 
-151 IEVREMAPT
+151 
-160 EYSIYYDNSDTFN
+160 
-173 FVNVPQSAVSGTE
+173 
-186 ITFYV
+186 
-191 NVTDLSLGITSIAYG
+191 
-206 SELGEF
+206 
-212 CKQEGDV
+212 
-219 KLQPDYKQYTF
+219 
-230 KFTMPAHDVSLD
+230 HDVSLD

-247 EYNDITLEGDDHAY
+247 EYNDITLEGDDYAY

-398 AKTTDANKFDFQGM
+398 VKTTDANKFDFQGM

-521 ATGFVMKEGKKLLQ
+521 ATGFVMKEGEKLLQ

-622 DFYVEGSQLAHDGGK
+622 YFYVEGSQLAHDGGK

-662 VAQMRRNAAF
+662 VAQYWSSSYKFEDVLSALVTYVYDPSAKTLTLSQIGAGTADGGYGRIDIVLSVSDDKRTLTFTGIDRIYAQF
-672 NESKRSDNPSWI
+672 NGSRYVTVTNLAVP
-684 AAPLF
+684 
-689 FVSVDHAQAPL
+689 AQE
-700 PAVYYPGD
+700 

>member
-15 IVPAESMEIVT
+15 IVPAEGMEIVT

-40 AETNTFNYTFT
+40 AETNTFNYT
-51 MPASDVTLNIEVREM
+51 
-66 APTEYSIYYDNSDT
+66 
-80 FNFVNVPQSAVS
+80 
-92 GTEITFY
+92 
-99 VNVTDLSLGIT
+99 
-110 SIAYGS
+110 
-116 ELGEFCKQ
+116 
-124 EGDVKLQPDYKQ
+124 
-136 YTFKFTMPASDVTLN
+136 
-151 IEVREMAPT
+151 
-160 EYSIYYDNSDTFN
+160 
-173 FVNVPQSAVSGTE
+173 
-186 ITFYV
+186 
-191 NVTDLSLGITSIAYG
+191 
-206 SELGEF
+206 
-212 CKQEGDV
+212 
-219 KLQPDYKQYTF
+219 
-230 KFTMPAHDVSLD
+230 FTMPAHDVSLD

-398 AKTTDANKFDFQGM
+398 VKTTDANKFDFQGM

-495 LFEREGYQLTKVDM
+495 LFEREGYRLTKVDM

-521 ATGFVMKEGKKLLQ
+521 ATGFVMKEGEKLLQ

-662 VAQMRRNAAF
+662 VAQYWSSSYKFEDVLSALVTYVYDPSAKTLTLSQIGAGTADGGYGRIDIVLSVSDDKRTLTFTGIDRIYAQF
-672 NESKRSDNPSWI
+672 NGSRYVTVTDLAVP
-684 AAPLF
+684 
-689 FVSVDHAQAPL
+689 AQE
-700 PAVYYPGD
+700 

>member
-15 IVPAESMEIVT
+15 IVPAEGMEIVT

-51 MPASDVTLNIEVREM
+51 MPA
-66 APTEYSIYYDNSDT
+66 
-80 FNFVNVPQSAVS
+80 
-92 GTEITFY
+92 
-99 VNVTDLSLGIT
+99 
-110 SIAYGS
+110 
-116 ELGEFCKQ
+116 
-124 EGDVKLQPDYKQ
+124 
-136 YTFKFTMPASDVTLN
+136 
-151 IEVREMAPT
+151 
-160 EYSIYYDNSDTFN
+160 
-173 FVNVPQSAVSGTE
+173 
-186 ITFYV
+186 
-191 NVTDLSLGITSIAYG
+191 
-206 SELGEF
+206 
-212 CKQEGDV
+212 
-219 KLQPDYKQYTF
+219 
-230 KFTMPAHDVSLD
+230 HDVSLD

-247 EYNDITLEGDDHAY
+247 EYNDITLEGDDYAY

-398 AKTTDANKFDFQGM
+398 VKTTDANKFDFQGM
-412 ISYDESTKQFAYDA
+412 INYDESTKQFAYDA

-439 DEMTVAWVSNLL
+439 DEMTVAWVSNCS
-451 EDMPDNVRFYIMSK
+451 RICRTT
-465 NDLSSFISAGNA
+465 SA
-477 GGSKYLLEVK
+477 S
-487 TSTGTAYY
+487 TS
-495 LFEREGYQLTKVDM
+495 
-509 EFTNGESLGDAS
+509 
-521 ATGFVMKEGKKLLQ
+521 
-535 YTYDGSTTNLIEKG
+535 
-549 KEAGSYKPASG
+549 
-560 SGDELV
+560 
-566 LDGFGGGKIGTK
+566 
-578 EGTYTISDG
+578 
-587 IVTLTCDGQ
+587 
-596 ETKYNIDMNAK
+596 
-607 TYSPIADEGEWNGPT
+607 
-622 DFYVEGSQLAHDGGK
+622 
-637 DVKGC
+637 
-642 IKISID
+642 
-648 KNAIGN
+648 
-654 PDKGKAYF
+654 
-662 VAQMRRNAAF
+662 
-672 NESKRSDNPSWI
+672 
-684 AAPLF
+684 
-689 FVSVDHAQAPL
+689 
-700 PAVYYPGD
+700 

>member
-1 MAESAKAGDEVPLS
+1 MKNPFLKFLLMGALLAGAAGCSEDNTEGAAPSFAITVPTSENYQVTVAESAKAGDEVPLS
-15 IVPAESMEIVT
+15 IVPAEGMEIVT

-66 APTEYSIYYDNSDT
+66 APTEYSIYYDNSDN
-80 FNFVNVPQSAVS
+80 FYFVNVPQSAVS

-99 VNVTDLSLGIT
+99 VNVTDLSL
-110 SIAYGS
+110 
-116 ELGEFCKQ
+116 
-124 EGDVKLQPDYKQ
+124 D
-136 YTFKFTMPASDVTLN
+136 
-151 IEVREMAPT
+151 
-160 EYSIYYDNSDTFN
+160 
-173 FVNVPQSAVSGTE
+173 
-186 ITFYV
+186 
-191 NVTDLSLGITSIAYG
+191 ITSIAYG

-301 LGYNYS
+301 PGYNYS
-307 VTIVGKRT
+307 VTIVGGRT

-398 AKTTDANKFDFQGM
+398 VKTTDANKFDFQGM

-426 ASCEFYGLSGRYD
+426 ASCESYGLSGRYD

-451 EDMPDNVRFYIMSK
+451 EDMPDNIRFYVMSK
-465 NDLSSFISAGNA
+465 NDLSSFISANA

-521 ATGFVMKEGKKLLQ
+521 AAGFVTKEGEKILK
-535 YTYDGSTTNLIEKG
+535 YTYDGNTTSLIEKG
-549 KEAGSYKPASG
+549 REAGSYQPASG
-560 SGDELV
+560 SGDVLE
-566 LDGFGGGKIGTK
+566 LDGFGSGKIGSK
-578 EGTYTISDG
+578 EGTYTIVDG
-587 IVTLTCDGQ
+587 IVTLNCSGE

-607 TYSPIADEGEWNGPT
+607 TYTAINDEGTWDGPT
-622 DFYVEGSQLAHDGGK
+622 SFYVEGSDIAYNGSKMTKGS
-637 DVKGC
+637 VKVTL
-642 IKISID
+642 D
-648 KNAIGN
+648 PAQT
-654 PDKGKAYF
+654 KATF
-662 VAQMRRNAAF
+662 VAQYYSDMYRMEDAVNSTVSYIYDAASSTLTLSQILVGVYGTWNSERVDIVF
-672 NESKRSDNPSWI
+672 SVSSDKQTLTFTGIERICSISNPSKYYVMVTDL
-684 AAPLF
+684 AVP
-689 FVSVDHAQAPL
+689 AQE
-700 PAVYYPGD
+700 

>member
-1 MAESAKAGDEVPLS
+1 MKNPFLKFLLMGALLAGAAGCSEDNTEGAAPSFAITVPTSENYQVTVAESAKAGDEVPLS
-15 IVPAESMEIVT
+15 IVPAEGMEIVT

-66 APTEYSIYYDNSDT
+66 APTEYSIYYDNSDN
-80 FNFVNVPQSAVS
+80 FYFVNVPQSAVS

-99 VNVTDLSLGIT
+99 VNVTDLSL
-110 SIAYGS
+110 
-116 ELGEFCKQ
+116 
-124 EGDVKLQPDYKQ
+124 D
-136 YTFKFTMPASDVTLN
+136 
-151 IEVREMAPT
+151 
-160 EYSIYYDNSDTFN
+160 
-173 FVNVPQSAVSGTE
+173 
-186 ITFYV
+186 
-191 NVTDLSLGITSIAYG
+191 ITSIAYG

-301 LGYNYS
+301 PGYNYS
-307 VTIVGKRT
+307 VTIVGGRT
-315 GTHYEDQT
+315 GTHYEDKT

-347 TIKSSEK
+347 TIKSTEK

-398 AKTTDANKFDFQGM
+398 VKTTDANKFDFQGM

-426 ASCEFYGLSGRYD
+426 ASCESYGLSGRYD
-439 DEMTVAWVSNLL
+439 DEMTVAWVNNLL
-451 EDMPDNVRFYIMSK
+451 EDMPDNVRFYVMSK
-465 NDLSSFISAGNA
+465 NDLSSFISANA
-477 GGSKYLLEVK
+477 GGSKYLLEMALDG
-487 TSTGTAYY
+487 STVYY
-495 LFEREGYQLTKVDM
+495 LFERSGYQLTKVDM

-521 ATGFVMKEGKKLLQ
+521 AAGFVTKEGEKILK
-535 YTYDGSTTNLIEKG
+535 YTYDGNTTSLIEKG
-549 KEAGSYKPASG
+549 REAGSYQPASG
-560 SGDELV
+560 SGDVLE
-566 LDGFGGGKIGTK
+566 LDGFGSGKIGSK
-578 EGTYTISDG
+578 EGTYTIVDG
-587 IVTLTCDGQ
+587 IVTLNCSGE

-607 TYSPIADEGEWNGPT
+607 TYTAINDEGTWDGPT
-622 DFYVEGSQLAHDGGK
+622 SFYVEGSDIAYNGSKMTKGS
-637 DVKGC
+637 VKVTLDPAQTKATFIAQYYSDMYRMEDAVNSTVSYIYDAASSTLTLSQILVGVYGTWNSERVDIVFSVSSDKQTLTFTGIERIC
-642 IKISID
+642 SIS
-648 KNAIGN
+648 
-654 PDKGKAYF
+654 
-662 VAQMRRNAAF
+662 
-672 NESKRSDNPSWI
+672 NPSKYYVMVTDL
-684 AAPLF
+684 AVP
-689 FVSVDHAQAPL
+689 AQQ
-700 PAVYYPGD
+700 

>member
-15 IVPAESMEIVT
+15 IVPAEGMEIVT

-40 AETNTFNYTFT
+40 AETNTFNYT
-51 MPASDVTLNIEVREM
+51 
-66 APTEYSIYYDNSDT
+66 
-80 FNFVNVPQSAVS
+80 
-92 GTEITFY
+92 
-99 VNVTDLSLGIT
+99 
-110 SIAYGS
+110 
-116 ELGEFCKQ
+116 
-124 EGDVKLQPDYKQ
+124 
-136 YTFKFTMPASDVTLN
+136 
-151 IEVREMAPT
+151 
-160 EYSIYYDNSDTFN
+160 
-173 FVNVPQSAVSGTE
+173 
-186 ITFYV
+186 
-191 NVTDLSLGITSIAYG
+191 
-206 SELGEF
+206 
-212 CKQEGDV
+212 
-219 KLQPDYKQYTF
+219 
-230 KFTMPAHDVSLD
+230 FTMPAHDVSLD

-398 AKTTDANKFDFQGM
+398 VKTTDANKFDFQGM
-412 ISYDESTKQFAYDA
+412 INYDESTKQFAYDA

-495 LFEREGYQLTKVDM
+495 LLEREGYQLTKVDM

-521 ATGFVMKEGKKLLQ
+521 ATGFVMKEGEKLLQ

-662 VAQMRRNAAF
+662 VAQYWSSSYKFEDVLSALVTYVYDPSAKTLTLSQIGAGTADGGYGRIDIVLSVSDDKRTLTFTGIDRIYAQF
-672 NESKRSDNPSWI
+672 NGSRYVTVTDLAVP
-684 AAPLF
+684 
-689 FVSVDHAQAPL
+689 AQE
-700 PAVYYPGD
+700 

>member
-15 IVPAESMEIVT
+15 IVPAEGMEIVT

-40 AETNTFNYTFT
+40 AETNTFNYT
-51 MPASDVTLNIEVREM
+51 
-66 APTEYSIYYDNSDT
+66 
-80 FNFVNVPQSAVS
+80 
-92 GTEITFY
+92 
-99 VNVTDLSLGIT
+99 
-110 SIAYGS
+110 
-116 ELGEFCKQ
+116 
-124 EGDVKLQPDYKQ
+124 
-136 YTFKFTMPASDVTLN
+136 
-151 IEVREMAPT
+151 
-160 EYSIYYDNSDTFN
+160 
-173 FVNVPQSAVSGTE
+173 
-186 ITFYV
+186 
-191 NVTDLSLGITSIAYG
+191 
-206 SELGEF
+206 
-212 CKQEGDV
+212 
-219 KLQPDYKQYTF
+219 
-230 KFTMPAHDVSLD
+230 FTMPAHDVSLD

-426 ASCEFYGLSGRYD
+426 ASCESYGLSGRYD

-521 ATGFVMKEGKKLLQ
+521 ATGFVMKEGEKLLQ

-662 VAQMRRNAAF
+662 VAQYWSSSYKFEDVLSALVTYVYDPSAKTLTLSQIGAGTADGGYGRIDIVLSVSDDKRTLTFTGIDRIYAQF
-672 NESKRSDNPSWI
+672 NGSRYVTVTDLAVP
-684 AAPLF
+684 
-689 FVSVDHAQAPL
+689 AQE
-700 PAVYYPGD
+700 

>member
-15 IVPAESMEIVT
+15 IVPAEGMEIVT

-40 AETNTFNYTFT
+40 AETNTFNYT
-51 MPASDVTLNIEVREM
+51 
-66 APTEYSIYYDNSDT
+66 
-80 FNFVNVPQSAVS
+80 
-92 GTEITFY
+92 
-99 VNVTDLSLGIT
+99 
-110 SIAYGS
+110 
-116 ELGEFCKQ
+116 
-124 EGDVKLQPDYKQ
+124 
-136 YTFKFTMPASDVTLN
+136 
-151 IEVREMAPT
+151 
-160 EYSIYYDNSDTFN
+160 
-173 FVNVPQSAVSGTE
+173 
-186 ITFYV
+186 
-191 NVTDLSLGITSIAYG
+191 
-206 SELGEF
+206 
-212 CKQEGDV
+212 
-219 KLQPDYKQYTF
+219 
-230 KFTMPAHDVSLD
+230 FTMPAHDVSLD

-398 AKTTDANKFDFQGM
+398 VKTTDANKFDFQGM
-412 ISYDESTKQFAYDA
+412 INYDESTKQFAYDA

-495 LFEREGYQLTKVDM
+495 LFEREGYRLTKVDM

-521 ATGFVMKEGKKLLQ
+521 ATGFVMKEGEKLLQ

-662 VAQMRRNAAF
+662 VAQYWSSSYKFEDVLSALVTYVYDPSAKTLTLSQIGAGTADGGYGRIDIVLSVSDDKRTLTFTGIDRIYAQF
-672 NESKRSDNPSWI
+672 NGSRYVTVTDLAVP
-684 AAPLF
+684 
-689 FVSVDHAQAPL
+689 AQE
-700 PAVYYPGD
+700 

>member
-1 MAESAKAGDEVPLS
+1 MLGGQHRRCGTKLRHHGSDVRNYQVTVAESAKAGDEVPLS
-15 IVPAESMEIVT
+15 IVPAEGMEIVT

-66 APTEYSIYYDNSDT
+66 APTEYSIYYDNSDN
-80 FNFVNVPQSAVS
+80 FYFVNVPQSAVS

-99 VNVTDLSLGIT
+99 VNVTDLSL
-110 SIAYGS
+110 
-116 ELGEFCKQ
+116 
-124 EGDVKLQPDYKQ
+124 D
-136 YTFKFTMPASDVTLN
+136 
-151 IEVREMAPT
+151 
-160 EYSIYYDNSDTFN
+160 
-173 FVNVPQSAVSGTE
+173 
-186 ITFYV
+186 
-191 NVTDLSLGITSIAYG
+191 ITSIAYG

-301 LGYNYS
+301 PGYNYS
-307 VTIVGKRT
+307 VTIVGGRT

-398 AKTTDANKFDFQGM
+398 VKTTDANKFDFQGM

-426 ASCEFYGLSGRYD
+426 ASCESYGLSGRYD
-439 DEMTVAWVSNLL
+439 DEMTVAWVNNLL
-451 EDMPDNVRFYIMSK
+451 EDMPDNVRFYVMSK
-465 NDLSSFISAGNA
+465 NDLSNFISANA
-477 GGSKYLLEVK
+477 GGSKYLLEMALDG
-487 TSTGTAYY
+487 STVYY
-495 LFEREGYQLTKVDM
+495 LFERSGYQLTKVDM

-521 ATGFVMKEGKKLLQ
+521 AAGFVTKEGEKILK
-535 YTYDGSTTNLIEKG
+535 YTYDGNTTSLIEKG
-549 KEAGSYKPASG
+549 REAGSYQPASG
-560 SGDELV
+560 SGDVLT

-607 TYSPIADEGEWNGPT
+607 TYTTINDEGTWDGPT
-622 DFYVEGSQLAHDGGK
+622 TFYIEDSDIAYNGSKMTKGS
-637 DVKGC
+637 VKVTLDPAQTKATFIAQYYSDMYRMENVVYSTVSYIYDAASSTLTLSQILVGVYGTWNSERIDIVFKVSDDKQTLTFTGIDRIC
-642 IKISID
+642 SIS
-648 KNAIGN
+648 
-654 PDKGKAYF
+654 
-662 VAQMRRNAAF
+662 
-672 NESKRSDNPSWI
+672 NPSKYYVMVTDL
-684 AAPLF
+684 AVP
-689 FVSVDHAQAPL
+689 AQQ
-700 PAVYYPGD
+700 

>member
-15 IVPAESMEIVT
+15 IVPAEGMEIVT

-51 MPASDVTLNIEVREM
+51 MPA
-66 APTEYSIYYDNSDT
+66 
-80 FNFVNVPQSAVS
+80 
-92 GTEITFY
+92 
-99 VNVTDLSLGIT
+99 
-110 SIAYGS
+110 
-116 ELGEFCKQ
+116 
-124 EGDVKLQPDYKQ
+124 
-136 YTFKFTMPASDVTLN
+136 
-151 IEVREMAPT
+151 
-160 EYSIYYDNSDTFN
+160 
-173 FVNVPQSAVSGTE
+173 
-186 ITFYV
+186 
-191 NVTDLSLGITSIAYG
+191 
-206 SELGEF
+206 
-212 CKQEGDV
+212 
-219 KLQPDYKQYTF
+219 
-230 KFTMPAHDVSLD
+230 HDVSLD

-247 EYNDITLEGDDHAY
+247 EYNDITLEGDNHAY

-398 AKTTDANKFDFQGM
+398 VKTTDANKFDFQGM

-521 ATGFVMKEGKKLLQ
+521 ATGFVMKEGEKLLQ

-662 VAQMRRNAAF
+662 VAQYWSSSYKFEDVLSALVTYVYDPSAKTLTLSQIGAGTADGGYGRIDIVLSVSDDKRTLTFTGIDRIYAQF
-672 NESKRSDNPSWI
+672 NGSRYVTVTDLAVP
-684 AAPLF
+684 
-689 FVSVDHAQAPL
+689 AQE
-700 PAVYYPGD
+700 

>member
-15 IVPAESMEIVT
+15 IVPAEGMEIVT

-51 MPASDVTLNIEVREM
+51 MPA
-66 APTEYSIYYDNSDT
+66 
-80 FNFVNVPQSAVS
+80 
-92 GTEITFY
+92 
-99 VNVTDLSLGIT
+99 
-110 SIAYGS
+110 
-116 ELGEFCKQ
+116 
-124 EGDVKLQPDYKQ
+124 
-136 YTFKFTMPASDVTLN
+136 
-151 IEVREMAPT
+151 
-160 EYSIYYDNSDTFN
+160 
-173 FVNVPQSAVSGTE
+173 
-186 ITFYV
+186 
-191 NVTDLSLGITSIAYG
+191 
-206 SELGEF
+206 
-212 CKQEGDV
+212 
-219 KLQPDYKQYTF
+219 
-230 KFTMPAHDVSLD
+230 HDVSLD

-247 EYNDITLEGDDHAY
+247 EYNDITLEGDNHAY

-323 IFEDNGWDFNSYWTL
+323 IIEDNGWDFNSYWTL

-521 ATGFVMKEGKKLLQ
+521 ATGFVMKEGEKLLQ

-662 VAQMRRNAAF
+662 VAQYWSSSYKFEDVLSALVTYVYDPSAKTLTLSQIGAGTADGGYGRIDIVLSVSDDKRTLTFTGIDRIYAQF
-672 NESKRSDNPSWI
+672 NGSRYVTVTDLAVP
-684 AAPLF
+684 
-689 FVSVDHAQAPL
+689 AQE
-700 PAVYYPGD
+700 

>member
-15 IVPAESMEIVT
+15 IVPAEGMEIVT

-51 MPASDVTLNIEVREM
+51 MPA
-66 APTEYSIYYDNSDT
+66 
-80 FNFVNVPQSAVS
+80 
-92 GTEITFY
+92 
-99 VNVTDLSLGIT
+99 
-110 SIAYGS
+110 
-116 ELGEFCKQ
+116 
-124 EGDVKLQPDYKQ
+124 
-136 YTFKFTMPASDVTLN
+136 
-151 IEVREMAPT
+151 
-160 EYSIYYDNSDTFN
+160 
-173 FVNVPQSAVSGTE
+173 
-186 ITFYV
+186 
-191 NVTDLSLGITSIAYG
+191 
-206 SELGEF
+206 
-212 CKQEGDV
+212 
-219 KLQPDYKQYTF
+219 
-230 KFTMPAHDVSLD
+230 HDVSLD

-247 EYNDITLEGDDHAY
+247 EYNDITLEGDDYAY

-398 AKTTDANKFDFQGM
+398 VKTTDANKFDFQGM

-451 EDMPDNVRFYIMSK
+451 EDMPDNVCFYIMSK

-521 ATGFVMKEGKKLLQ
+521 ATGFVMKEGEKLLQ

-662 VAQMRRNAAF
+662 VAQYWSSSYKFEDVLSALVTYVYDPSAKTLTLSQIGAGTADGGYGRIDIVLSVSDDKRTLTFTGIDRIYAQF
-672 NESKRSDNPSWI
+672 NGSRYVTVTDLAVP
-684 AAPLF
+684 
-689 FVSVDHAQAPL
+689 AQE
-700 PAVYYPGD
+700 